1 MMSSSST
8 AMLQSCSDG
17 ERRGEEGWA
26 AVRGARISHK
36 RQLRITRNF
45 AYYAKEKSSAGSREQ
60 VEPCLFIAHNR
71 KFCAQTIISYK
82 KRLGR
87 PSGRVIFSV
96 IANGCKCQAT
106 TFSLKLDISIA

>member
-1 MMSSSST
+1 MMPSSST

-45 AYYAKEKSSAGSREQ
+45 AYYAK
-60 VEPCLFIAHNR
+60 VERSTVGVELRSFIIHNR
-71 KFCAQTIISYK
+71 KFCAQTTISYK

-87 PSGRVIFSV
+87 PSGRD
-96 IANGCKCQAT
+96 IAA
-106 TFSLKLDISIA
+106 ISNK